1 MFFKIALPIVAV
13 FIIIYIFL
21 ITPKLKKRMDPKF
34 LTAKYAHRGLHGEGV
49 PENSMKAFELA
60 VENGYGIE
68 LDVRF
73 SKEKELVV
81 FHDTTLDRVCGVSGR
96 VCDKSVEELSQI
108 SLGAQD
114 QFVPTFKQVL
124 DLVDGKVPLLVE
136 IKQDPGEGDVASAAC
151 EALSKYTGDYI
162 VETFNPLA
170 LAKVKKLLPNAC
182 RGLLCDRFTQQKKY
196 KKPLYYILQA
206 FLLNFLCKPDFI
218 AYNHKAKQGLSYKIV
233 KNVFKAPLVAWTVR
247 SGSEEDAAKQSG
259 FLTVIF
265 ENYKA

>member
-1 MFFKIALPIVAV
+1 MFFIIALPILAV
-13 FIIIYIFL
+13 IFIIYLFL
-21 ITPKLKKRMDPKF
+21 IAPKIKKRIDPKY

-49 PENSMKAFELA
+49 PENSMEAFLLA

-96 VCDKSVEELSQI
+96 VCDKTVDELSKI
-108 SLGAQD
+108 SLGAQG

-124 DLVDGKVPLLVE
+124 DLVDGRVPLLVE
-136 IKQDPGEGDVASAAC
+136 IKQDPGEGDVATAAC
-151 EALSKYTGDYI
+151 EALSKYSGDYI

-182 RGLLCDRFTQQKKY
+182 RGLLCDRFTRQKKY
-196 KKPLYYILQA
+196 KKPLYFILQA

-218 AYNHKAKQGLSYKIV
+218 AYNHEAKGGFSYKII
-233 KNVFKAPLVAWTVR
+233 KNVFRAPLVAWTVR
-247 SGSEEDAAKQSG
+247 SKDDEEQARKNG
-259 FLTVIF
+259 YLTVIF
-265 ENYKA
+265 ENYTA